1 MNERGEGEE
10 RAAMPAI
17 ASSVIVDSEAF
28 RAHRAAH
35 LALIA
40 QFRALEGKVRA
51 ASARADDKFRAR
63 GQLPPRER
71 LNLILDR
78 ASPFLELSSLA
89 GLGMHEDDGA
99 ENVYG
104 GGIVAGVGFVSG
116 VRCLVSANDS
126 GIKGGAAHPMGV
138 EKAIRAQ
145 EIALREKLP
154 YVQLVESAGANL
166 MLQAEMFVRGGATFA
181 NMARLSAAG
190 IPVVSIVHG
199 SSTAGGAYQ
208 TGLADYVVM
217 VRGRSKVFLAGPPLL
232 KAATGE
238 IAGDEAL
245 GGAELHCATTG
256 LGEYLAEDDAEALG
270 IGREIL
276 ARLGWSAP
284 GPKPK
289 APPPLY
295 DPEELL
301 GIVPVDYRKP
311 YDVREVIARLVDGS
325 EFLDFKPSYGPET
338 VCGHA
343 CVEGRPVG
351 LLGNNGPIDSAGA
364 AKAGQFIQLCCQAG
378 LPIVFL
384 QNTTGYLVGVAA
396 ETSGIVKHGS
406 KMIQAV
412 TNASVPKITLQI
424 GGSFGAGHYGMCG
437 RAFGPR
443 FLFSWPNA
451 RVAVMGGEQA
461 AKVMQIVAEEG
472 ARARGVAADADKLAA
487 QSAKIVAA
495 YDKQSTALFATARLW
510 DDGLIDPRDS
520 RAVLAFCLETC
531 AEADARVLRP
541 NSFGVARF

>member
-1 MNERGEGEE
+1 MRRQKGEG
-10 RAAMPAI
+10 RLSAI
-17 ASSVIVDSEAF
+17 RSNVIVDSEPF
-28 RAHRAAH
+28 RANRIAH

-40 QFRALEGKVRA
+40 EFRALEEKVRA
-51 ASARADDKFRAR
+51 ASARADDKFRSR

-71 LNLILDR
+71 VNLLLDR
-78 ASPFLELSSLA
+78 DSGFLELSSLC
-89 GLGMHEDDGA
+89 GLGMHEDDGV

-104 GGIVAGVGFVSG
+104 GGIIAGIGSVSG
-116 VRCLVSANDS
+116 VRCMIAANDS

-166 MLQAEMFVRGGATFA
+166 LLQAEMFVRGGATFA

-190 IPVVSIVHG
+190 IPVISIVHG

-232 KAATGE
+232 RAATGE
-238 IAGDEAL
+238 VAGDQAL
-245 GGAELHCATTG
+245 GGAELHCAVTG
-256 LGEYLAEDDAEALG
+256 LGEYLAEDDADALR

-276 ARLGWSAP
+276 ARIGWGQPAP
-284 GPKPK
+284 RPR
-289 APPPLY
+289 APAPLY

-325 EFLDFKPSYGPET
+325 EFLDFKPLYGAAT

-343 CVEGRPVG
+343 AVEGRPVG
-351 LLGNNGPIDSAGA
+351 LLGNNGPIDSAGSS
-364 AKAGQFIQLCCQAG
+364 KAGQFIQLCSQAG

-384 QNTTGYLVGVAA
+384 QNTTGYLVGVDA

-412 TNASVPKITLQI
+412 TNAAVAKLTLQI

-461 AKVMQIVAEEG
+461 AKVMAIVAEEG
-472 ARARGVAADADKLAA
+472 ARGRGLPFDAAKAKAQGAR
-487 QSAKIVAA
+487 IVAS
-495 YDKQSTALFATARLW
+495 YDRESTALFATARLW

-520 RAVLAFCLETC
+520 RATLAFCLETC
-531 AEADARVLRP
+531 AEAEARVLRP
-541 NSFGVARF
+541 NTFGVARF

>member
-1 MNERGEGEE
+1 M
-10 RAAMPAI
+10 
-17 ASSVIVDSEAF
+17 
-28 RAHRAAH
+28 
-35 LALIA
+35 
-40 QFRALEGKVRA
+40 
-51 ASARADDKFRAR
+51 
-63 GQLPPRER
+63 
-71 LNLILDR
+71 LDR
-78 ASPFLELSSLA
+78 DAPFLELSTLC
-89 GLGMHEDDGA
+89 GLGMHEDDGKD
-99 ENVYG
+99 NVYG
-104 GGIVAGVGFVSG
+104 GGSIIGIGMISG
-116 VRCLVSANDS
+116 VRCMVAANDS

-145 EIALREKLP
+145 EIALRNKLP

-166 MLQAEMFVRGGATFA
+166 LLQAEMFVRGGATFA

-190 IPVVSIVHG
+190 IPVISIVHG

-245 GGAELHCATTG
+245 GGAELHTSTTG
-256 LGEYLAEDDAEALG
+256 LGEYLAEDDADALR

-276 ARLGWSAP
+276 AKLGWARRAP
-284 GPKPK
+284 RAA

-325 EFLDFKPSYGPET
+325 DFLDFKPSYGAAT

-343 CVEGRPVG
+343 AIEGRGRAHRQQRP
-351 LLGNNGPIDSAGA
+351 DRAAGS
-364 AKAGQFIQLCCQAG
+364 AKAAQFIQLCCQTG

-384 QNTTGYLVGVAA
+384 QNTTGYLVGVDA

-412 TNASVPKITLQI
+412 TNADVPKLTLQI

-451 RVAVMGGEQA
+451 RIAVMGGEQA
-461 AKVMQIVAEEG
+461 AKVMAIVAEES
-472 ARARGVAADADKLAA
+472 AARGACR
-487 QSAKIVAA
+487 SM
-495 YDKQSTALFATARLW
+495 
-510 DDGLIDPRDS
+510 PR
-520 RAVLAFCLETC
+520 R
-531 AEADARVLRP
+531 
-541 NSFGVARF
+541 

>member
-1 MNERGEGEE
+1 
-10 RAAMPAI
+10 MPAI
-17 ASSVIVDSEAF
+17 RSNVIVESDDF
-28 RAHRAAH
+28 RANRAAH
-35 LALIA
+35 LKLIA
-40 QFRALEGKVRA
+40 EFRALEAKVRE
-51 ASARADDKFRAR
+51 ASGRADAKFRAR

-71 LNLILDR
+71 VNLLLDR
-78 ASPFLELSSLA
+78 DSPFLELSSLA
-89 GLGMHEDDGA
+89 GLGMHEDDGV
-99 ENVYG
+99 ENVFG
-104 GGIVAGVGFVSG
+104 GGSIVGIGTISG
-116 VRCLVSANDS
+116 ARCMIAANDS

-145 EIALREKLP
+145 EVALAEKLP

-166 MLQAEMFVRGGATFA
+166 LLQAEMFVRGGAIFA

-217 VRGRSKVFLAGPPLL
+217 VHGRSKVFLAGSPLL

-238 IAGDEAL
+238 IAGDEQL

-256 LGEYLAEDDAEALG
+256 LGEYLAEDDADALR
-270 IGREIL
+270 IGREL
-276 ARLGWSAP
+276 LPRLGWAAQDP
-284 GPKPK
+284 THPP
-289 APPPLY
+289 AAPPLY

-301 GIVPVDYRKP
+301 GVVPVDYRKP
-311 YDVREVIARLVDGS
+311 YDVREVIARIVDGS
-325 EFLDFKPSYGPET
+325 EFLDFKPAFGAAT
-338 VCGHA
+338 VCGQGA
-343 CVEGRPVG
+343 IEGHPVG
-351 LLGNNGPIDSAGA
+351 LIGNNGPIDSAGA
-364 AKAGQFIQLCCQAG
+364 SKAGQFIQLCCQSG

-384 QNTTGYLVGVAA
+384 QNTTGYLVGVEA

-412 TNASVPKITLQI
+412 TNATVPKLTLQI

-437 RAFGPR
+437 RSFGPR

-461 AKVMQIVAEEG
+461 ARVMAIIAEEG
-472 ARARGVAADADKLAA
+472 ARTRGALFDETKASAQAARILAA
-487 QSAKIVAA
+487 
-495 YDKQSTALFATARLW
+495 YEHESTALFATARLW

-520 RAVLAFCLETC
+520 RATLAFCLEVC
-531 AEADARVLRP
+531 AEAEARALRP
-541 NSFGVARF
+541 NTFGVARF

>member
-1 MNERGEGEE
+1 M
-10 RAAMPAI
+10 I
-17 ASSVIVDSEAF
+17 
-28 RAHRAAH
+28 
-35 LALIA
+35 
-40 QFRALEGKVRA
+40 A
-51 ASARADDKFRAR
+51 AS
-63 GQLPPRER
+63 
-71 LNLILDR
+71 
-78 ASPFLELSSLA
+78 
-89 GLGMHEDDGA
+89 
-99 ENVYG
+99 
-104 GGIVAGVGFVSG
+104 
-116 VRCLVSANDS
+116 DS

-145 EIALREKLP
+145 EIALAQKLP
-154 YVQLVESAGANL
+154 YLQLVESAGANL
-166 MLQAEMFVRGGATFA
+166 LLQAEMFVRGGATFA

-238 IAGDEAL
+238 IAGDEQL
-245 GGAELHCATTG
+245 GGADLHCTTTG
-256 LGEYLAEDDAEALG
+256 LGEFLADDDADALR

-276 ARLGWSAP
+276 DRLGWAKSLP
-284 GPKPK
+284 KTSGGPS
-289 APPPLY
+289 PLY

-301 GIVPVDYRKP
+301 GVVPVDYRKP
-311 YDVREVIARLVDGS
+311 YDVREVIARIVDAS
-325 EFLDFKPSYGPET
+325 EFLDFKPSYGAAT
-338 VCGHA
+338 VCGQA
-343 CVEGRPVG
+343 AVEGRAIG
-351 LLGNNGPIDSAGA
+351 LIGNNGPIDSAGA
-364 AKAGQFIQLCCQAG
+364 SKAGQFIQLCCQAG

-384 QNTTGYLVGVAA
+384 QNTTGYIVGVEA

-412 TNASVPKITLQI
+412 TNAMTPKLTLQI

-461 AKVMQIVAEEG
+461 ARVMAIVAED
-472 ARARGVAADADKLAA
+472 AANARGIPFDAEKTKA
-487 QSAKIVAA
+487 QGAKIVAG
-495 YDKQSTALFATARLW
+495 YERQSTALFATARLW

-520 RAVLAFCLETC
+520 RATLAFCLETC
-531 AEADARVLRP
+531 AEAEARALRP

>member
-1 MNERGEGEE
+1 
-10 RAAMPAI
+10 MPAI
-17 ASSVIVDSEAF
+17 ASNVIVESEAF
-28 RAHRAAH
+28 RLNRSAH
-35 LALIA
+35 LELIA
-40 QFRALEGKVRA
+40 QVRALEGKVRT
-51 ASARADDKFRAR
+51 ASARADEKFRAR

-71 LNLILDR
+71 VNLLLDR
-78 ASPFLELSSLA
+78 DSRFLELSSLC
-89 GLGMHEDDGA
+89 GIGMHEDDGV

-104 GGIVAGVGFVSG
+104 GGIIAGIGCVSG
-116 VRCLVSANDS
+116 VRCMIAANDS

-166 MLQAEMFVRGGATFA
+166 LLQAEMFVRGGATFA

-190 IPVVSIVHG
+190 IPVISIVHG

-245 GGAELHCATTG
+245 GGAELHSATTG
-256 LGEYLAEDDAEALG
+256 LGEYLAEDDGDALR

-276 ARLGWSAP
+276 SRVGWAASPRRTPARA
-284 GPKPK
+284 
-289 APPPLY
+289 PLY

-325 EFLDFKPSYGPET
+325 EFLDFKPAFGAET

-343 CVEGRPVG
+343 SIEGASIG
-351 LLGNNGPIDSAGA
+351 LIGNNGPIDSAGA
-364 AKAGQFIQLCCQAG
+364 NKAAQFIQLCCQTG

-396 ETSGIVKHGS
+396 ESSGIVKHGS

-412 TNASVPKITLQI
+412 TNANVPKLTLQI

-437 RAFGPR
+437 RSFGPR

-461 AKVMQIVAEEG
+461 AKVMAIVAEES
-472 ARARGVAADADKLAA
+472 AAARGLPFDAEKTKT
-487 QSAKIVAA
+487 QGAKIVAT

-520 RAVLAFCLETC
+520 RAILAFALETC
-531 AEADARVLRP
+531 AEADARKLRP
-541 NSFGVARF
+541 NTFGVARF

>member
-1 MNERGEGEE
+1 
-10 RAAMPAI
+10 MPAI
-17 ASSVIVDSEAF
+17 RSNVIVESDDF
-28 RAHRAAH
+28 RVNRAAH
-35 LALIA
+35 LELIA
-40 QFRALEGKVRA
+40 AFRALEQKVRD
-51 ASARADDKFRAR
+51 ASARADAKFHAR

-71 LNLILDR
+71 VNLILDR
-78 ASPFLELSSLA
+78 DSPFLELSSLC
-89 GLGMHEDDGA
+89 GLGMHEDDGTD
-99 ENVYG
+99 NIYG
-104 GGIVAGVGFVSG
+104 GGLIAGIGFVSG
-116 VRCLVSANDS
+116 ARAMVAANDS

-145 EIALREKLP
+145 EIALAEKLP
-154 YVQLVESAGANL
+154 YIQLVESAGANL

-190 IPVVSIVHG
+190 IPVISIVHG

-232 KAATGE
+232 RAATGE

-245 GGAELHCATTG
+245 GGAELHCAMTG
-256 LGEYLAEDDAEALG
+256 LGEYLAEDDADALR

-276 ARLGWSAP
+276 ARIGWGLHAP
-284 GPKPK
+284 GPR
-289 APPPLY
+289 APEPLY
-295 DPEELL
+295 DSEELL

-311 YDVREVIARLVDGS
+311 YEVREVIARLVDGS
-325 EFLDFKPSYGPET
+325 EFLDFKPLYGAAT

-343 CVEGRPVG
+343 AIGGRPVG
-351 LLGNNGPIDSAGA
+351 LIGNNGPIDSAGSS
-364 AKAGQFIQLCCQAG
+364 KAGQFIQLCCQTG

-384 QNTTGYLVGVAA
+384 QNTTGYLVGVEA

-412 TNASVPKITLQI
+412 TNAAVPKLTLQI
-424 GGSFGAGHYGMCG
+424 GASFGAGHYGMCG

-461 AKVMQIVAEEG
+461 AKVMAIVAEEG
-472 ARARGVAADADKLAA
+472 ARGRGLPFDAEKAKAQGAR
-487 QSAKIVAA
+487 IVAS
-495 YDKQSTALFATARLW
+495 YDRESTALFATARLW

-520 RAVLAFCLETC
+520 RATLAFCLDVC
-531 AEADARVLRP
+531 ADAEARKLRP

>member
-1 MNERGEGEE
+1 
-10 RAAMPAI
+10 MPAI
-17 ASSVIVDSEAF
+17 ASNVIVESEAF
-28 RAHRAAH
+28 RANRIAH
-35 LALIA
+35 LELIA
-40 QFRALEGKVRA
+40 SFRALERKVRD
-51 ASARADDKFRAR
+51 ASARADEKFRSR

-71 LNLILDR
+71 LNWLIDR
-78 ASPFLELSSLA
+78 DSPFLELSSLC
-89 GLGMHEDDGA
+89 GLGMHEDDGLD
-99 ENVYG
+99 NVFG
-104 GGIVAGVGFVSG
+104 GGLIAGIGFVSG
-116 VRCLVSANDS
+116 VRSMIAANDS

-145 EIALREKLP
+145 EIALAEKLP

-190 IPVVSIVHG
+190 IPVISIVHG

-232 KAATGE
+232 RAATGE
-238 IAGDEAL
+238 VAGDEAL
-245 GGAELHCATTG
+245 GGAELHCAMTG
-256 LGEYLAEDDAEALG
+256 LSEYLAEDDADALR

-276 ARLGWSAP
+276 ARIGWGLHAP
-284 GPKPK
+284 GPR
-289 APPPLY
+289 APEPLY
-295 DPEELL
+295 DAEELL

-311 YDVREVIARLVDGS
+311 YEVREAIARIVDGS
-325 EFLDFKPSYGPET
+325 DFLDFKPSYGAAT

-343 CVEGRPVG
+343 ALEGQPIG
-351 LLGNNGPIDSAGA
+351 LIGNNGPIDSAGS

-384 QNTTGYLVGVAA
+384 QNTTGYLVGVGA
-396 ETSGIVKHGS
+396 EASGIVKHGS

-412 TNASVPKITLQI
+412 TNASVPKLTLLI
-424 GGSFGAGHYGMCG
+424 GASFGAGHYGMCG

-461 AKVMQIVAEEG
+461 ARVMAIVAEEAATARGLPFDAEKAKAQG
-472 ARARGVAADADKLAA
+472 AR
-487 QSAKIVAA
+487 IVAS
-495 YDKQSTALFATARLW
+495 YDRQSTALFATARLW
-510 DDGLIDPRDS
+510 DDGLVDPRDS
-520 RAVLAFCLETC
+520 RATLAFCLATC
-531 AEADARVLRP
+531 AETQARTLRP

>member
-1 MNERGEGEE
+1 
-10 RAAMPAI
+10 MPAI
-17 ASSVIVDSEAF
+17 RSNVIVDSDSF
-28 RAHRAAH
+28 RANRAAH
-35 LALIA
+35 LELIGE
-40 QFRALEGKVRA
+40 FRALEAKVRE
-51 ASARADDKFRAR
+51 ASGRSDAKFRQR

-71 LNLILDR
+71 VNLLLDR
-78 ASPFLELSSLA
+78 DAPFLELSTLC
-89 GLGMHEDDGA
+89 GLGMHEDDGK

-104 GGIVAGVGFVSG
+104 GGSIVGIGMISG
-116 VRCLVSANDS
+116 ARCMIAASDS

-145 EIALREKLP
+145 EIALQSKLP

-166 MLQAEMFVRGGATFA
+166 LLQAEMFVRGGATFA

-190 IPVVSIVHG
+190 IPVISIVHG

-245 GGAELHCATTG
+245 GGAELHASTTG
-256 LGEYLAEDDAEALG
+256 LCEYLAENDSDALR

-276 ARLGWSAP
+276 AKLGWARP
-284 GPKPK
+284 QARPP
-289 APPPLY
+289 APPPAY
-295 DPEELL
+295 DAEELL

-325 EFLDFKPSYGPET
+325 DFLDFKPSYGGST
-338 VCGHA
+338 ICGHA
-343 CVEGRPVG
+343 AIEGRGIG
-351 LLGNNGPIDSAGA
+351 LIGNNGPIDAAGS
-364 AKAGQFIQLCCQAG
+364 AKAGQFIQLCCQSG

-384 QNTTGYLVGVAA
+384 QNTTGYLVGVEA
-396 ETSGIVKHGS
+396 ETSGIIKHGS

-412 TNASVPKITLQI
+412 TNADAPKLTLQI

-451 RVAVMGGEQA
+451 RLAVMGGEQA
-461 AKVMQIVAEEG
+461 AKVMTIVAEES
-472 ARARGVAADADKLAA
+472 ASARGLPFDAEKMKA
-487 QSAKIVAA
+487 QAAKIIAG

-520 RAVLAFCLETC
+520 RAVLAFCLATC
-531 AEADARVLRP
+531 REGEERKLRP

>member
-1 MNERGEGEE
+1 
-10 RAAMPAI
+10 
-17 ASSVIVDSEAF
+17 
-28 RAHRAAH
+28 
-35 LALIA
+35 
-40 QFRALEGKVRA
+40 
-51 ASARADDKFRAR
+51 
-63 GQLPPRER
+63 
-71 LNLILDR
+71 
-78 ASPFLELSSLA
+78 
-89 GLGMHEDDGA
+89 
-99 ENVYG
+99 
-104 GGIVAGVGFVSG
+104 
-116 VRCLVSANDS
+116 
-126 GIKGGAAHPMGV
+126 
-138 EKAIRAQ
+138 
-145 EIALREKLP
+145 
-154 YVQLVESAGANL
+154 
-166 MLQAEMFVRGGATFA
+166 MFVRGGATFA

-238 IAGDEAL
+238 IADDEAL

-256 LGEYLAEDDAEALG
+256 LGEYLAEDDADALR

-276 ARLGWSAP
+276 ARIGWPATARR
-284 GPKPK
+284 PK

-301 GIVPVDYRKP
+301 GIVPVDYRRP
-311 YDVREVIARLVDGS
+311 YEVREVVARIVDGS
-325 EFLDFKPSYGPET
+325 EFLDFKPNYGAAT

-343 CVEGRPVG
+343 AIEGHPVG
-351 LLGNNGPIDSAGA
+351 LIGNNGPIDSAGSS
-364 AKAGQFIQLCCQAG
+364 KAGQFIQLCCQTG

-384 QNTTGYLVGVAA
+384 QNTTGYLVGVEA

-412 TNASVPKITLQI
+412 TNASVPKLTLQI

-461 AKVMQIVAEEG
+461 AKVMAIVAEDA
-472 ARARGVAADADKLAA
+472 ARTRGLAFDADKTKAQGRADRRELRPGIDGPLRHRAA
-487 QSAKIVAA
+487 LGRRPHRSAR
-495 YDKQSTALFATARLW
+495 QPRHARL
-510 DDGLIDPRDS
+510 LPRH
-520 RAVLAFCLETC
+520 
-531 AEADARVLRP
+531 LRGCRGAP
-541 NSFGVARF
+541 RCGPFRFGVARF